1 MLLLEPP
8 TSKRREW
15 LQWVLRSSNRPPR
28 SYLTSDVVG
37 PTQLVVTPPHPLTL
51 TQFFKGNLSLPD
63 LKNHCQTFK
72 KTFGEAMSIESW
84 VSCLSDSEGSKTNF
98 RFVGSGQSVVSFS
111 VATSVGPQRDD
122 RSARPQTAGRI
133 SILGIQV

>member
-1 MLLLEPP
+1 MYRCVVFP
-8 TSKRREW
+8 T
-15 LQWVLRSSNRPPR
+15 
-28 SYLTSDVVG
+28 
-37 PTQLVVTPPHPLTL
+37 PLAL

-98 RFVGSGQSVVSFS
+98 RFVGSGQSVVFFS
-111 VATSVGPQRDD
+111 DATSVGPQRDD
-122 RSARPQTAGRI
+122 RPPQMSVSMSG
-133 SILGIQV
+133 SLSQSLSLPLSLSLSLSLS